1 MKRWI
6 LVCFCLLA
14 ALWTSAGQNNP
25 YEIDDACY
33 AILQQA
39 EAVVDEPSATEF
51 DEINARLLEMAIE
64 RGDTKAQTLHYVF
77 ALRRICRVGV
87 NVPLE
92 QRLQMNRQVDE
103 AFDKLREVARE
114 KGYTQYYYYSYDL
127 AQNYYFDSRQ
137 ITAAFDL
144 LDKMLKESEQE
155 NDDFGEWQALRF
167 LAQVYMQQG
176 DIVNTRLYLVQAL
189 ELYEESKD
197 PDVRNQPV
205 TRTYCDLADTY
216 DFAED
221 SSRLFYNKAMAAAQA
236 HLDTLRCAYYQAQI
250 AAFDKDLDEYERKR
264 DYCLNDTAFPSF
276 FRTGEELFACVDALV
291 HNSRPSQALMDT
303 LALPRQ
309 QLFLGRLAAQ
319 WGQYDISLQMMRK
332 RFQALQEMLSK
343 VNNMRLEEAAGRFQN
358 YSLNRQLTEMN
369 QEVVMATRLVEF
381 LVMVILLVSS
391 GFFWVHN
398 RNLRKARE
406 ADEERIRELK
416 EANEQ
421 VQLANA
427 AKTRFVQNMSHEVRT
442 PLNAIVGFSQLLALP
457 DGSFPEEEKAEFS
470 DHIINN
476 TKMLTMLLDDILNAS
491 AMDAGK
497 YRISYEDG
505 EMNFIAQAAIRS
517 AEHRLQPG
525 VKMYYAPESAE
536 PFNFQTDPRRVQQIL
551 INLLT
556 NSCKHTKEGEIRLSS
571 SLTSRPG
578 YVSYS
583 VTDTGPGIPA
593 DQAERIFD
601 RFTKLNDFVQ
611 GTGLG
616 LSICRDIAGRM
627 GASVYLD
634 TTYTAGGARFIFEVP
649 VVPPPQEDI
658 TQPNNNP
665 TQVDHA

>member
-1 MKRWI
+1 MKRWLLSSI
-6 LVCFCLLA
+6 CLLA
-14 ALWTSAGQNNP
+14 ALWPSAAQNNP

-39 EAVVDEPSATEF
+39 ESIVDDPSAEDF
-51 DEINARLLEMAIE
+51 DALNQRLLDLAVE
-64 RGDTKAQTLHYVF
+64 RRDDKARTLHYVF
-77 ALRRICRVGV
+77 ALRRVCRVGEK
-87 NVPLE
+87 VPIE
-92 QRLQMNRQVDE
+92 QRLQANKTVDE
-103 AFDKLREVARE
+103 AYDVLKSVARE
-114 KGYTQYYYYSYDL
+114 TGFTQYYYYAYDL

-137 ITAAFDL
+137 VSAAFDL
-144 LDKMLKESEQE
+144 LDKMLKESELE
-155 NDDFGEWQALRF
+155 NDDYGEWQALRF
-167 LAQVYMQQG
+167 LAQIYQKQE
-176 DIVNTRLYLVQAL
+176 DILNTRYYIKQAL
-189 ELYEESKD
+189 DLHEESKD
-197 PDVRNQPV
+197 PNVRRQPV

-216 DFAED
+216 DFADD
-221 SSRLFYNKAMAAAQA
+221 SSRLYYNKAMESAQA

-250 AAFDKDLDEYERKR
+250 AAFDKDLEEYARKR
-264 DYCLNDTAFPSF
+264 DYCLHDSAFRSF

-291 HNSRPSQALMDT
+291 KKERPAQALMDT

-309 QLFLGRLAAQ
+309 QQFLGRLAAE
-319 WGQYDISLQMMRK
+319 WGMYDISLQMMRK
-332 RFQALQEMLSK
+332 RYVEMQYVLSK
-343 VNNMRLEEAAGRFQN
+343 INDMHLEEASGRYQT
-358 YSLNRQLTEMN
+358 YALNRQLSEKN

-406 ADEERIRELK
+406 MDERRIEELK

-427 AKTRFVQNMSHEVRT
+427 AKTRFVQNMSHEIRT

-476 TKMLTMLLDDILNAS
+476 AKMLTMLLDDILNAS

-525 VKMYYAPESAE
+525 VKMTYAPESAE
-536 PFNFQTDPRRVQQIL
+536 PFHFQTDPRRVQQIL

-556 NSCKHTKEGEIRLSS
+556 NSCKHTKEGEIVLSS

-578 YVSYS
+578 YVSYA
-583 VTDTGPGIPA
+583 VTDTGPGVPA

-616 LSICRDIAGRM
+616 LSICRDISERM

-634 TTYTAGGARFIFEVP
+634 TTYTAGGARFVFEVP
-649 VVPPPQEDI
+649 VDPPQEEHI
-658 TQPNNNP
+658 TPPSTN
-665 TQVDHA
+665 

>member
-1 MKRWI
+1 MKRFV
-6 LVCFCLLA
+6 LACLCLLA
-14 ALWTSAGQNNP
+14 AVWPSAAQNNP
-25 YEIDDACY
+25 YEIDDVCY
-33 AILQQA
+33 AILQRV
-39 EAVVDEPSATEF
+39 EAVVDDPAAEDF
-51 DEINARLLEMAIE
+51 DVINADLLATAIE
-64 RGDTKAQTLHYVF
+64 RGDTKAQTLYYVF

-87 NVPLE
+87 NVPME

-114 KGYTQYYYYSYDL
+114 MGYTQYYYYSYDL

-144 LDKMLKESEQE
+144 LDEMLKESEQE
-155 NDDFGEWQALRF
+155 NNDYGEWQALRF
-167 LAQVYMQQG
+167 LAQMYMQQG
-176 DIVNTRLYLVQAL
+176 DIVNTRFYLLQAL
-189 ELYEESKD
+189 ELYAESKD
-197 PDVRNQPV
+197 PDVRRQPV

-216 DFAED
+216 DFSED
-221 SSRLFYNKAMAAAQA
+221 SSRLFYNKAAEAAQA
-236 HLDTLRCAYYQAQI
+236 HLDTLRCSYYQAQI
-250 AAFDKDLDEYERKR
+250 AAFDKDVAEYERKR
-264 DYCLNDTAFPSF
+264 DYCLNDSAFRSF
-276 FRTGEELFACVDALV
+276 FRTGEEFFACVDAVV
-291 HNSRPSQALMDT
+291 HNARPSQALMDT

-309 QLFLGRLAAQ
+309 QQFLGRLAAQ
-319 WGQYDISLQMMRK
+319 WGQYDISLKMMRK
-332 RFQALQEMLSK
+332 RYEEMQYMLSR
-343 VNNMRLEEAAGRFQN
+343 VNNMRLEEASGRYQN
-358 YSLNRQLTEMN
+358 YSLNRQLTEKS
-369 QEVVMATRLVEF
+369 QEVLMATRLVEF

-406 ADEERIRELK
+406 MDEERIRELK

-421 VQLANA
+421 VELANA

-505 EMNFIAQAAIRS
+505 EMHFIAQAAIRS

-525 VKMYYAPESAE
+525 VKMYYAPESEE
-536 PFNFQTDPRRVQQIL
+536 PFTFQTDPRRVQQIL

-578 YVSYS
+578 YVSYF
-583 VTDTGPGIPA
+583 VTDTGPGVPA
-593 DQAERIFD
+593 DQAEHIFE

-634 TTYTAGGARFIFEVP
+634 TTYTAGGARFVFEVP
-649 VVPPPQEDI
+649 VEPPQLEDN
-658 TQPNNNP
+658 TPSTN
-665 TQVDHA
+665 

>member
-1 MKRWI
+1 MKRFV
-6 LVCFCLLA
+6 LACLCLLA
-14 ALWTSAGQNNP
+14 AVWPSAAKNNP
-25 YEIDDACY
+25 YEIDDVCY
-33 AILQQA
+33 AILQRV
-39 EAVVDEPSATEF
+39 EAVVDDPAAEDF
-51 DEINARLLEMAIE
+51 DEISADLLATAIE
-64 RGDTKAQTLHYVF
+64 RGDTKAQTLYYVF

-87 NVPLE
+87 NVPME

-114 KGYTQYYYYSYDL
+114 MGYTQYYYYSYDL

-144 LDKMLKESEQE
+144 LDEMLKESEQE
-155 NDDFGEWQALRF
+155 NNDYGEWQALRF
-167 LAQVYMQQG
+167 LAQMYMQQG
-176 DIVNTRLYLVQAL
+176 DIVNTRLYLLQAL
-189 ELYEESKD
+189 DLYAASKD
-197 PDVRNQPV
+197 PDVRRQPA

-221 SSRLFYNKAMAAAQA
+221 SSRLFYNRAAEAAQT
-236 HLDTLRCAYYQAQI
+236 HLDTLRCSYYQAQI
-250 AAFDKDLDEYERKR
+250 AAFDKDLAEYERKR
-264 DYCLNDTAFPSF
+264 DYCLNDSAFRSF

-291 HNSRPSQALMDT
+291 HNARPSQALMDT

-309 QLFLGRLAAQ
+309 QQFLGRLAAQ
-319 WGQYDISLQMMRK
+319 WGQYDISLKMMRK
-332 RFQALQEMLSK
+332 RYEEMQYMLSR
-343 VNNMRLEEAAGRFQN
+343 VNNMRLEEASGRYQY
-358 YSLNRQLTEMN
+358 YSLNRQLTEKS
-369 QEVVMATRLVEF
+369 QEVLMATRLVEF

-406 ADEERIRELK
+406 MDEERIRELK

-421 VQLANA
+421 VELANA

-505 EMNFIAQAAIRS
+505 EMHFIAQAAIRS

-525 VKMYYAPESAE
+525 VKMYYAPESEE
-536 PFNFQTDPRRVQQIL
+536 PFTFQTDPRRVQQIL

-578 YVSYS
+578 YVSYF

-593 DQAERIFD
+593 DQAERIFE

-634 TTYTAGGARFIFEVP
+634 TTYTAGGARFVFEVP
-649 VVPPPQEDI
+649 VEPPQLEDN
-658 TQPNNNP
+658 TPSTN
-665 TQVDHA
+665 

>member
-1 MKRWI
+1 MKRFV
-6 LVCFCLLA
+6 LACLCLLA
-14 ALWTSAGQNNP
+14 AVWPSAAQNNP
-25 YEIDDACY
+25 YEIDDVCY
-33 AILQQA
+33 AILQRV
-39 EAVVDEPSATEF
+39 EAVVDDPAAEDF
-51 DEINARLLEMAIE
+51 DVINADLLATAVE
-64 RGDTKAQTLHYVF
+64 RGDTKAQTLYYVF

-87 NVPLE
+87 NVPME

-103 AFDKLREVARE
+103 AFDKLREVARGM
-114 KGYTQYYYYSYDL
+114 GYTQYYYYSYDL

-144 LDKMLKESEQE
+144 LDEMLKESEQE
-155 NDDFGEWQALRF
+155 NNDYGEWQALRF
-167 LAQVYMQQG
+167 LAQMYMQQG
-176 DIVNTRLYLVQAL
+176 DIVNTRFYLLQAL
-189 ELYEESKD
+189 DLYAESKD
-197 PDVRNQPV
+197 PDVRRQPV

-216 DFAED
+216 DFSED
-221 SSRLFYNKAMAAAQA
+221 SSRLFYNRAAEAAQA
-236 HLDTLRCAYYQAQI
+236 HLDTLRCSYYQAQI
-250 AAFDKDLDEYERKR
+250 AAFDKDVAEYERKR
-264 DYCLNDTAFPSF
+264 DYCLNDSAFRSF
-276 FRTGEELFACVDALV
+276 FRTGEEFFACVDAVV
-291 HNSRPSQALMDT
+291 HNARPSQALMDT

-319 WGQYDISLQMMRK
+319 WGQYDISLKMMRK
-332 RFQALQEMLSK
+332 RYEEMQYMLSR
-343 VNNMRLEEAAGRFQN
+343 VNNMRLEEASGRYQN
-358 YSLNRQLTEMN
+358 YSLNRQLTEKS
-369 QEVVMATRLVEF
+369 QEVLMATRLVEF

-406 ADEERIRELK
+406 MDEERIRELK

-421 VQLANA
+421 VELANA

-497 YRISYEDG
+497 YRISYEEG

-525 VKMYYAPESAE
+525 VKMYYAPESEE
-536 PFNFQTDPRRVQQIL
+536 PFTFQTDPRRVQQIL

-578 YVSYS
+578 YVSYF
-583 VTDTGPGIPA
+583 VTDTGPGVPA
-593 DQAERIFD
+593 DQAEHIFE

-634 TTYTAGGARFIFEVP
+634 TTYTAGGARFVFEVP
-649 VVPPPQEDI
+649 VEPPQLEDN
-658 TQPNNNP
+658 TPSTN
-665 TQVDHA
+665 

>member
-1 MKRWI
+1 MKRFV
-6 LVCFCLLA
+6 LACLCLLA
-14 ALWTSAGQNNP
+14 AVWPSAAQNNP
-25 YEIDDACY
+25 YEIDDVCY
-33 AILQQA
+33 AILQRV
-39 EAVVDEPSATEF
+39 EAVVDDPAAEDF
-51 DEINARLLEMAIE
+51 DEISADLLATAIE
-64 RGDTKAQTLHYVF
+64 RGDTKAQTLYYVF

-87 NVPLE
+87 NVPME

-114 KGYTQYYYYSYDL
+114 MGYTQYYYYSYDL

-144 LDKMLKESEQE
+144 LDEMLKESEQE
-155 NDDFGEWQALRF
+155 NDDYGEWQALRF
-167 LAQVYMQQG
+167 LAQMYMQQG
-176 DIVNTRLYLVQAL
+176 DIVNTRLYLLQAL
-189 ELYEESKD
+189 DLYAESKD
-197 PDVRNQPV
+197 PDVRRQPV

-216 DFAED
+216 DFSED
-221 SSRLFYNKAMAAAQA
+221 SSRLFYNRAAEAAQT
-236 HLDTLRCAYYQAQI
+236 HLDTLRCSYYQAQI
-250 AAFDKDLDEYERKR
+250 AAFDKDVAEYERKR
-264 DYCLNDTAFPSF
+264 DYCLNDSAFRSF
-276 FRTGEELFACVDALV
+276 FRTGKELFTCVDAVV
-291 HNSRPSQALMDT
+291 HNARPSQALMDT

-319 WGQYDISLQMMRK
+319 WGQYDISLKMMRK
-332 RFQALQEMLSK
+332 RYEEMQYMLSR
-343 VNNMRLEEAAGRFQN
+343 VNNMRLEEASGRYQN
-358 YSLNRQLTEMN
+358 YSLNRQLIEKN
-369 QEVVMATRLVEF
+369 QEVLMATRLVEF

-406 ADEERIRELK
+406 MDEERIRELK

-421 VQLANA
+421 VELANA

-505 EMNFIAQAAIRS
+505 EMHFIAQAAIRS

-525 VKMYYAPESAE
+525 VKMYYAPESEE
-536 PFNFQTDPRRVQQIL
+536 PFTFQTDPRRVQQIL

-578 YVSYS
+578 YVSYF
-583 VTDTGPGIPA
+583 VTDTGPGVPA
-593 DQAERIFD
+593 DQAERIFE
-601 RFTKLNDFVQ
+601 RFTKLNVFVQ

-634 TTYTAGGARFIFEVP
+634 TTYTAGGARFVFEVP
-649 VVPPPQEDI
+649 VEPPQLEDN
-658 TQPNNNP
+658 TPSTN
-665 TQVDHA
+665 

>member
-1 MKRWI
+1 MKRFV
-6 LVCFCLLA
+6 LACLCLLA
-14 ALWTSAGQNNP
+14 AVWPSAAQNNP
-25 YEIDDACY
+25 YEIDDVCY
-33 AILQQA
+33 AILQRV
-39 EAVVDEPSATEF
+39 EAVVDDPAAEDF
-51 DEINARLLEMAIE
+51 DEINADLLATAIE
-64 RGDTKAQTLHYVF
+64 RGDTKAQTLYYVF

-87 NVPLE
+87 NVPME

-114 KGYTQYYYYSYDL
+114 MGYTQYYYYSYDL

-144 LDKMLKESEQE
+144 LDEMLKESEQE
-155 NDDFGEWQALRF
+155 NNDYGEWQALRF
-167 LAQVYMQQG
+167 LAQMYMQQG
-176 DIVNTRLYLVQAL
+176 DIVNTRFYLLQAL
-189 ELYEESKD
+189 DLYAESKD
-197 PDVRNQPV
+197 PDVRRQPV

-216 DFAED
+216 DFSED
-221 SSRLFYNKAMAAAQA
+221 SSRLFYNKAAEAAQA
-236 HLDTLRCAYYQAQI
+236 HLDTLRCSYYQAQI
-250 AAFDKDLDEYERKR
+250 AAFDKDVAEYERKR
-264 DYCLNDTAFPSF
+264 DYCLNDSAFRSF
-276 FRTGEELFACVDALV
+276 FRTGEEFFACVDAVV
-291 HNSRPSQALMDT
+291 HNARPSQALMDT

-319 WGQYDISLQMMRK
+319 WGQYDISLKMMRK
-332 RFQALQEMLSK
+332 RYEEMQYMLSR
-343 VNNMRLEEAAGRFQN
+343 VNNMRLEEASGRYQN
-358 YSLNRQLTEMN
+358 YSLNRQLIEKN
-369 QEVVMATRLVEF
+369 QEVLMATRLVEF

-406 ADEERIRELK
+406 MDEERIRELK

-497 YRISYEDG
+497 YRITYEDG
-505 EMNFIAQAAIRS
+505 EMHFIAQAAIRS

-525 VKMYYAPESAE
+525 VKMYYAPESEE
-536 PFNFQTDPRRVQQIL
+536 PFTFQTDPRRVQQIL

-578 YVSYS
+578 YVSYF

-593 DQAERIFD
+593 DQAERIFE

-634 TTYTAGGARFIFEVP
+634 TTYTAGGARFVFEVP
-649 VVPPPQEDI
+649 VEPPQLEDN
-658 TQPNNNP
+658 TPSTN
-665 TQVDHA
+665 

>member
-6 LVCFCLLA
+6 LVCSCLLA

-33 AILQQA
+33 AILQQV
-39 EAVVDEPSATEF
+39 EAVVDDPTAVAF
-51 DEINARLLEMAIE
+51 DTFNDQLLETAIE
-64 RGDTKAQTLHYVF
+64 RGDAKARTLHYVF
-77 ALRRICRVGV
+77 ALRRVCRVSV
-87 NVPLE
+87 DVPVE
-92 QRLQMNRQVDE
+92 QRLQRNQLVDA
-103 AFDKLREVARE
+103 AFDKLKEVAAE
-114 KGYTQYYYYSYDL
+114 TGLTQYYYYAYEL

-137 ITAAFDL
+137 VSAAFEL

-155 NDDFGEWQALRF
+155 YDDYGEWQALRF
-167 LAQVYMQQG
+167 LAQIYQQQE
-176 DIVNTRLYLVQAL
+176 DLLNTRYYLKQAL
-189 ELYEESKD
+189 SLYESSKD
-197 PDVRNQPV
+197 PNVRKQPV

-221 SSRLFYNKAMAAAQA
+221 SSRLFYNKAVASAQA

-250 AAFDKDLDEYERKR
+250 AAFDKDVPEYERKR
-264 DYCLNDTAFPSF
+264 DFCLSDPSFDSF
-276 FRTGEELFACVDALV
+276 FRTGIEFFACVDALV
-291 HNSRPSQALMDT
+291 HFERPSAALLDT

-309 QLFLGRLAAQ
+309 QQFVGRLASE
-319 WGQYDISLQMMRK
+319 WGQHDISLQMMRK
-332 RFQALQEMLSK
+332 RYQEMQYVLSK
-343 VNNMRLEEAAGRFQN
+343 VNDMHLEEASGRYQN
-358 YSLNRQLTEMN
+358 YSLNRQLSEKN

-406 ADEERIRELK
+406 MDESRIKELK

-491 AMDAGK
+491 AMDSDV
-497 YRISYEDG
+497 YRISYEQG
-505 EMNFIAQAAIRS
+505 EMHFIAQAAIRS

-525 VKMYYAPESAE
+525 VKMYYMRESAE
-536 PFNFQTDPRRVQQIL
+536 PFNFLTDPRRVQQIL

-556 NSCKHTKEGEIRLSS
+556 NSCKHTKEGEVCLSS
-571 SLTSRPG
+571 SLTRRPG

-583 VTDTGPGIPA
+583 VTDTGSGVPA

-601 RFTKLNDFVQ
+601 RFTKLNEFVQ
-611 GTGLG
+611 GSGLG

-649 VVPPPQEDI
+649 VNPPSQE
-658 TQPNNNP
+658 NNTPIINP
-665 TQVDHA
+665 IK

>member
-1 MKRWI
+1 MKRFV
-6 LVCFCLLA
+6 LACLCLLA
-14 ALWTSAGQNNP
+14 AVWPSAAQNNP
-25 YEIDDACY
+25 YEIDDVCY
-33 AILQQA
+33 AILQRV
-39 EAVVDEPSATEF
+39 EAVVDDPAAEDF
-51 DEINARLLEMAIE
+51 DEINADLLATAIE
-64 RGDTKAQTLHYVF
+64 RGGTKAQTLYYVF

-87 NVPLE
+87 NVPME

-114 KGYTQYYYYSYDL
+114 MGYTQYYYYSYDL

-144 LDKMLKESEQE
+144 LDEMLKESEQE
-155 NDDFGEWQALRF
+155 NNDYGEWQALRF
-167 LAQVYMQQG
+167 LAQMYMQQG
-176 DIVNTRLYLVQAL
+176 DIVNTRFYLLQAL
-189 ELYEESKD
+189 DLYAESKD
-197 PDVRNQPV
+197 PDVRRQPV

-216 DFAED
+216 DFSED
-221 SSRLFYNKAMAAAQA
+221 SSRLFYNKAAEAAQA
-236 HLDTLRCAYYQAQI
+236 HLDTLRCSYYQAQI
-250 AAFDKDLDEYERKR
+250 AAFDKDLAEYERKR
-264 DYCLNDTAFPSF
+264 DYCLNDSAFRSF
-276 FRTGEELFACVDALV
+276 FRTGEELFACVDAVV
-291 HNSRPSQALMDT
+291 HNARPSQALMDT

-319 WGQYDISLQMMRK
+319 WGQYDISLKMMRK
-332 RFQALQEMLSK
+332 RYEEMQYMLSR
-343 VNNMRLEEAAGRFQN
+343 VNNMRLEEASGRYQN
-358 YSLNRQLTEMN
+358 YSLNRQLTEKS
-369 QEVVMATRLVEF
+369 QEVLMATRLVEF

-406 ADEERIRELK
+406 MDEERIRELK

-421 VQLANA
+421 VELANA

-497 YRISYEDG
+497 YRITYEDG
-505 EMNFIAQAAIRS
+505 EMHFIAQAAIRS

-525 VKMYYAPESAE
+525 VKMYYAPESEE
-536 PFNFQTDPRRVQQIL
+536 PFTFQTDPRRVQQIL

-578 YVSYS
+578 YVSYF
-583 VTDTGPGIPA
+583 VTDTGPGVPA
-593 DQAERIFD
+593 DQAEHIFE

-634 TTYTAGGARFIFEVP
+634 TTYTAGGARFVFEVP
-649 VVPPPQEDI
+649 VEPPQLEDN
-658 TQPNNNP
+658 TPSTN
-665 TQVDHA
+665 

>member
-1 MKRWI
+1 MKRFV
-6 LVCFCLLA
+6 LACLCLLA
-14 ALWTSAGQNNP
+14 AVWPSAAQNNP
-25 YEIDDACY
+25 YEIDDVCY
-33 AILQQA
+33 AILQRV
-39 EAVVDEPSATEF
+39 EAVVDDPAAEDF
-51 DEINARLLEMAIE
+51 DEINADLLATAIE
-64 RGDTKAQTLHYVF
+64 RGDTKAQTLYYVF

-87 NVPLE
+87 NVPME

-114 KGYTQYYYYSYDL
+114 MGYTQYYYYSYDL

-144 LDKMLKESEQE
+144 LDEMLKESEQE
-155 NDDFGEWQALRF
+155 NNDYGEWQALRF
-167 LAQVYMQQG
+167 LAQMYMQQG
-176 DIVNTRLYLVQAL
+176 DIVNTRFYLLQAL
-189 ELYEESKD
+189 DLYAESKD
-197 PDVRNQPV
+197 PDVRRQPV

-216 DFAED
+216 DFSED
-221 SSRLFYNKAMAAAQA
+221 SSRLFYNKAAEAAQA
-236 HLDTLRCAYYQAQI
+236 HLDTLRCSYYQAQI
-250 AAFDKDLDEYERKR
+250 AAFDKDVAEYERKR
-264 DYCLNDTAFPSF
+264 DYCLNDSAFRSF
-276 FRTGEELFACVDALV
+276 FRTGEEFFACVDAVV
-291 HNSRPSQALMDT
+291 HNARPSQALMDT

-319 WGQYDISLQMMRK
+319 WGQYDISLTMMRK
-332 RFQALQEMLSK
+332 RYEEMQYMLSR
-343 VNNMRLEEAAGRFQN
+343 VNNMRLEEASGRYQN
-358 YSLNRQLTEMN
+358 YSLNRQLTEKS
-369 QEVVMATRLVEF
+369 QEVLMATRLVEF

-406 ADEERIRELK
+406 MDEERIRELK

-421 VQLANA
+421 VELANA

-505 EMNFIAQAAIRS
+505 EMHFIAQAAIRS

-525 VKMYYAPESAE
+525 VKMYYAPESEE
-536 PFNFQTDPRRVQQIL
+536 PFTFQTDPRRVQQIL

-578 YVSYS
+578 YVSYF
-583 VTDTGPGIPA
+583 VTDTGPGVPA
-593 DQAERIFD
+593 DQAEHIFE

-634 TTYTAGGARFIFEVP
+634 TTYTAGGARFVFEVP
-649 VVPPPQEDI
+649 VEPPQLEDN
-658 TQPNNNP
+658 TPSTN
-665 TQVDHA
+665 

>member
-1 MKRWI
+1 MKRFV
-6 LVCFCLLA
+6 LACLFLLA
-14 ALWTSAGQNNP
+14 AVWPSAAKNNP
-25 YEIDDACY
+25 YEIDDVCY
-33 AILQQA
+33 AILQRV
-39 EAVVDEPSATEF
+39 EAVVDDPAAEDF
-51 DEINARLLEMAIE
+51 DEISADLLATAIE
-64 RGDTKAQTLHYVF
+64 RGDTKAQTLYYVF

-87 NVPLE
+87 NVPME

-114 KGYTQYYYYSYDL
+114 MGYTQYYYYSYDL
-127 AQNYYFDSRQ
+127 AQNYYFDSQQ

-144 LDKMLKESEQE
+144 LDEMLKESEQE
-155 NDDFGEWQALRF
+155 NNDYGEWQALRF
-167 LAQVYMQQG
+167 LAQMYMQQG
-176 DIVNTRLYLVQAL
+176 DIVNTRLYLLQAL
-189 ELYEESKD
+189 DLYAGSKD
-197 PDVRNQPV
+197 PDVRRQPV

-221 SSRLFYNKAMAAAQA
+221 SSRLFYNRAAEAAQA
-236 HLDTLRCAYYQAQI
+236 HLDTLRCSYYQAQI
-250 AAFDKDLDEYERKR
+250 AAFDKDLAEYERKR
-264 DYCLNDTAFPSF
+264 DYCLNDSAFRSF

-291 HNSRPSQALMDT
+291 HNARPSQALMDT

-309 QLFLGRLAAQ
+309 QQFLGRLAAQ
-319 WGQYDISLQMMRK
+319 WGQYDISLKMMRK
-332 RFQALQEMLSK
+332 RYEEIQYMLSR
-343 VNNMRLEEAAGRFQN
+343 VNNMRLEEASGRYQY
-358 YSLNRQLTEMN
+358 YSLNRQLTEKS
-369 QEVVMATRLVEF
+369 QEVLMATRLVEF

-406 ADEERIRELK
+406 MDEERIRELK

-421 VQLANA
+421 VELANA

-497 YRISYEDG
+497 YRITYEEG

-525 VKMYYAPESAE
+525 VKMYYAPESEE
-536 PFNFQTDPRRVQQIL
+536 PFTFQTDPRRVQQIL

-578 YVSYS
+578 YVSYF

-593 DQAERIFD
+593 DQAERIFE

-634 TTYTAGGARFIFEVP
+634 TTYTAGGARFVFEVP
-649 VVPPPQEDI
+649 VEPPQLEDN
-658 TQPNNNP
+658 TPSTN
-665 TQVDHA
+665 

>member
-1 MKRWI
+1 MKRFV
-6 LVCFCLLA
+6 LACLCLLA
-14 ALWTSAGQNNP
+14 AVWPSAAQNNP
-25 YEIDDACY
+25 YEIDDVCY
-33 AILQQA
+33 AILQRV
-39 EAVVDEPSATEF
+39 EAVVDDPAAEDF
-51 DEINARLLEMAIE
+51 DVINADLLATAIE
-64 RGDTKAQTLHYVF
+64 RGDTKAQTLYYVF

-87 NVPLE
+87 NVPME

-114 KGYTQYYYYSYDL
+114 MGYTQYYYYSYDL

-144 LDKMLKESEQE
+144 LDEMLKESEQE
-155 NDDFGEWQALRF
+155 NNDYGEWQALRF
-167 LAQVYMQQG
+167 LAQMYMQQG
-176 DIVNTRLYLVQAL
+176 DIVNTRFYLLQAL
-189 ELYEESKD
+189 DLYAESKD
-197 PDVRNQPV
+197 PDVRRQPV

-216 DFAED
+216 DFSED
-221 SSRLFYNKAMAAAQA
+221 SSRLFYNKAAEAAQA
-236 HLDTLRCAYYQAQI
+236 HLDTLRCSYYQAQI
-250 AAFDKDLDEYERKR
+250 AAFDKDVAEYERKR
-264 DYCLNDTAFPSF
+264 DYCLNDSAFRSF
-276 FRTGEELFACVDALV
+276 FRTGEEFFACVDAVV
-291 HNSRPSQALMDT
+291 HNARPSQALMDT

-319 WGQYDISLQMMRK
+319 WGQYDISLKMMRK
-332 RFQALQEMLSK
+332 RYEEMQYMLSR
-343 VNNMRLEEAAGRFQN
+343 VNNMRLEEASGRYQN
-358 YSLNRQLTEMN
+358 YSLNRQLTEKN
-369 QEVVMATRLVEF
+369 QEVLMATRLVEF

-406 ADEERIRELK
+406 MDEERIRELK

-421 VQLANA
+421 VELANA

-505 EMNFIAQAAIRS
+505 EMHFIAQAAIRS

-525 VKMYYAPESAE
+525 VKMYYAPESEE
-536 PFNFQTDPRRVQQIL
+536 PFTFQTDPRRVQQIL

-578 YVSYS
+578 YVSYF
-583 VTDTGPGIPA
+583 VTDTGPGVPA
-593 DQAERIFD
+593 DQAEHIFE

-634 TTYTAGGARFIFEVP
+634 TTYTAGGARFVFEVP
-649 VVPPPQEDI
+649 VEPPQLEDN
-658 TQPNNNP
+658 TPSTN
-665 TQVDHA
+665 

>member
-1 MKRWI
+1 MKRFV
-6 LVCFCLLA
+6 LACLCLLA
-14 ALWTSAGQNNP
+14 AVWPSAAQNNP
-25 YEIDDACY
+25 YEIDDVCY
-33 AILQQA
+33 AILQRVEAIVDDPAA
-39 EAVVDEPSATEF
+39 EDF
-51 DEINARLLEMAIE
+51 DEISADLLATAIE
-64 RGDTKAQTLHYVF
+64 RGDTKAQTLYYVF

-87 NVPLE
+87 NVPME

-114 KGYTQYYYYSYDL
+114 MGYTQYYYYSYDL

-144 LDKMLKESEQE
+144 LDEMLKESEQE
-155 NDDFGEWQALRF
+155 NNDYGEWQALRF
-167 LAQVYMQQG
+167 LAQMYMQQG
-176 DIVNTRLYLVQAL
+176 DIVNTRFYLLQAL
-189 ELYEESKD
+189 ELYAESKD
-197 PDVRNQPV
+197 PDVRRQPV

-216 DFAED
+216 DFSED
-221 SSRLFYNKAMAAAQA
+221 SSRLFYNRAAEAAQA
-236 HLDTLRCAYYQAQI
+236 HLDTLRCSYYQAQI
-250 AAFDKDLDEYERKR
+250 AAFDKDVAEYERKR
-264 DYCLNDTAFPSF
+264 DYCLNDSAFRSF
-276 FRTGEELFACVDALV
+276 FRTGEEFFACVDAV
-291 HNSRPSQALMDT
+291 VNNARPSQALMDT

-319 WGQYDISLQMMRK
+319 WGQYDISLKMMRK
-332 RFQALQEMLSK
+332 RYEEMQYMLSR
-343 VNNMRLEEAAGRFQN
+343 VNNMRLEEASGRYQN
-358 YSLNRQLTEMN
+358 YSLNRQLIEKN
-369 QEVVMATRLVEF
+369 QEVLMATRLVEF

-406 ADEERIRELK
+406 MDEERIRELK

-505 EMNFIAQAAIRS
+505 EMLFIAQAAIRS

-525 VKMYYAPESAE
+525 VKMYYAPESEE
-536 PFNFQTDPRRVQQIL
+536 PFTFQTDPRRVQQIL

-578 YVSYS
+578 YVSYF
-583 VTDTGPGIPA
+583 VTDTGPGVPA
-593 DQAERIFD
+593 DQAEHIFE

-634 TTYTAGGARFIFEVP
+634 TTYTAGGARFVFEVP
-649 VVPPPQEDI
+649 VEPPQLEDN
-658 TQPNNNP
+658 TPSTN
-665 TQVDHA
+665 

>member
-1 MKRWI
+1 MKRFV
-6 LVCFCLLA
+6 LACLCLLA
-14 ALWTSAGQNNP
+14 ALWPSAAQHNP
-25 YEIDDACY
+25 YEIDDVCY
-33 AILQQA
+33 AILQRV
-39 EAVVDEPSATEF
+39 EAVVDDPAAEDF
-51 DEINARLLEMAIE
+51 DEISADLLATAIE
-64 RGDTKAQTLHYVF
+64 RGDTKAQTLYYVF
-77 ALRRICRVGV
+77 ALRRICLVGV
-87 NVPLE
+87 NVPME

-114 KGYTQYYYYSYDL
+114 MGYTQYYYYSYDL

-144 LDKMLKESEQE
+144 LDEMLKESEQE
-155 NDDFGEWQALRF
+155 NNDYGEWQALRF
-167 LAQVYMQQG
+167 LAQMYMQQG
-176 DIVNTRLYLVQAL
+176 DIVNTRLYLLQAL
-189 ELYEESKD
+189 DLYAESKD
-197 PDVRNQPV
+197 PDVRRQPV

-216 DFAED
+216 DFSED
-221 SSRLFYNKAMAAAQA
+221 SSRLFYNRAAEAAQA
-236 HLDTLRCAYYQAQI
+236 HLDTLRCSYYQAQI
-250 AAFDKDLDEYERKR
+250 AAFDKDLAEYERKR
-264 DYCLNDTAFPSF
+264 DYCLNDSAFRSF

-291 HNSRPSQALMDT
+291 HNARPSQALMDT

-309 QLFLGRLAAQ
+309 QQFLGRLAAQ
-319 WGQYDISLQMMRK
+319 WGQYDISLKMMRK
-332 RFQALQEMLSK
+332 RYEEMQYMLSR
-343 VNNMRLEEAAGRFQN
+343 VNNMRLEEASGRYQN
-358 YSLNRQLTEMN
+358 YSLNRQLTEKS
-369 QEVVMATRLVEF
+369 QEVLMATRLVEF

-406 ADEERIRELK
+406 MDEERIRELK

-421 VQLANA
+421 VELANA

-476 TKMLTMLLDDILNAS
+476 AKMLTMLLDDILNAS

-497 YRISYEDG
+497 YRITYEDG
-505 EMNFIAQAAIRS
+505 EMHFIAQAAIRS

-525 VKMYYAPESAE
+525 VKMYYAPESEE
-536 PFNFQTDPRRVQQIL
+536 PFTFQTDPRRVQQIL

-578 YVSYS
+578 YVSYF

-593 DQAERIFD
+593 DQAERIFE

-634 TTYTAGGARFIFEVP
+634 TTYTAGGARFVFEVP
-649 VVPPPQEDI
+649 VEPPQLEDN
-658 TQPNNNP
+658 TPSTN
-665 TQVDHA
+665 

>member
-1 MKRWI
+1 MKRFV
-6 LVCFCLLA
+6 LACLCLLA
-14 ALWTSAGQNNP
+14 AVWPSAAQNNP
-25 YEIDDACY
+25 YEIDDVCY
-33 AILQQA
+33 AILQRV
-39 EAVVDEPSATEF
+39 EAVVDDPAAEDF
-51 DEINARLLEMAIE
+51 DVINADLLATAIE
-64 RGDTKAQTLHYVF
+64 RGDTKAQTLYYVF

-87 NVPLE
+87 NVPME

-114 KGYTQYYYYSYDL
+114 MGYTQYYYYSYDL

-144 LDKMLKESEQE
+144 LDEMLKESEQE
-155 NDDFGEWQALRF
+155 NNDYGEWQALRF
-167 LAQVYMQQG
+167 LAQMYMQQG
-176 DIVNTRLYLVQAL
+176 DIVNTRFYLLQAL
-189 ELYEESKD
+189 DLYAESKD
-197 PDVRNQPV
+197 PDVRRQPV

-216 DFAED
+216 DFSED
-221 SSRLFYNKAMAAAQA
+221 SSRLFYNKAAEAAQA
-236 HLDTLRCAYYQAQI
+236 HLDTLRCSYYQAQI
-250 AAFDKDLDEYERKR
+250 AAFDKDVAEYERKR
-264 DYCLNDTAFPSF
+264 DYCLNDSAFRSF
-276 FRTGEELFACVDALV
+276 FRTGEEFFACVDAVV
-291 HNSRPSQALMDT
+291 HNARPSQALMDT

-319 WGQYDISLQMMRK
+319 WGQYDISLKMMRK
-332 RFQALQEMLSK
+332 RYEEMQYMLSR
-343 VNNMRLEEAAGRFQN
+343 VNNMRLEEASGRYQN
-358 YSLNRQLTEMN
+358 YSLNRQLIEKN
-369 QEVVMATRLVEF
+369 QEVLMATRLVEF

-406 ADEERIRELK
+406 MDEERIRELK

-421 VQLANA
+421 VELANA

-497 YRISYEDG
+497 YRVSYEDG
-505 EMNFIAQAAIRS
+505 EMHFIAQAAIRS

-525 VKMYYAPESAE
+525 VKMYYAPESEE
-536 PFNFQTDPRRVQQIL
+536 PFTFQTDPRRVQQIL

-578 YVSYS
+578 YVSYF
-583 VTDTGPGIPA
+583 VTDTGPGVPA
-593 DQAERIFD
+593 DQAEHIFE

-634 TTYTAGGARFIFEVP
+634 TTYTAGGARFVFEVP
-649 VVPPPQEDI
+649 VEPPQLEDN
-658 TQPNNNP
+658 TPSTN
-665 TQVDHA
+665 

>member
-1 MKRWI
+1 MKRFV
-6 LVCFCLLA
+6 LACLCLLA
-14 ALWTSAGQNNP
+14 AVWPSAAKNNP
-25 YEIDDACY
+25 YEIDDVCY
-33 AILQQA
+33 AILQRV
-39 EAVVDEPSATEF
+39 EAVVDDPAAEDF
-51 DEINARLLEMAIE
+51 DEISADLLATAIE
-64 RGDTKAQTLHYVF
+64 RGDTKAQTLYYVF

-87 NVPLE
+87 NVPME

-103 AFDKLREVARE
+103 AFDKLREVARGM
-114 KGYTQYYYYSYDL
+114 GYTQYYYYSYDL

-144 LDKMLKESEQE
+144 LDEMLKESEQE
-155 NDDFGEWQALRF
+155 NNDYGEWQALRF
-167 LAQVYMQQG
+167 LAQMYMQQG
-176 DIVNTRLYLVQAL
+176 DIVNTRLYLLQAL
-189 ELYEESKD
+189 DLYAESKD
-197 PDVRNQPV
+197 PDVRRQPV

-221 SSRLFYNKAMAAAQA
+221 SSRLFYNRAAEAAQA
-236 HLDTLRCAYYQAQI
+236 HLDTLRCSYYQAQI
-250 AAFDKDLDEYERKR
+250 AAFDKDLAEYERKR
-264 DYCLNDTAFPSF
+264 DYCLNDSAFRSF

-309 QLFLGRLAAQ
+309 QQFLGRLAAQ
-319 WGQYDISLQMMRK
+319 WGQYDISLKMMRK
-332 RFQALQEMLSK
+332 RYEEMQYMLSR
-343 VNNMRLEEAAGRFQN
+343 VNNMRLEEASGRYQN
-358 YSLNRQLTEMN
+358 YSLNRQLTEKS
-369 QEVVMATRLVEF
+369 QEVLMATRLVEF

-406 ADEERIRELK
+406 MDEERIRELK

-421 VQLANA
+421 VELANA

-497 YRISYEDG
+497 YRISYEEG

-525 VKMYYAPESAE
+525 VKMYYAPESEE
-536 PFNFQTDPRRVQQIL
+536 PFTFQTDPRRVQQIL

-578 YVSYS
+578 YVSYF
-583 VTDTGPGIPA
+583 VTDTGPGVPA
-593 DQAERIFD
+593 DQAEHIFE

-634 TTYTAGGARFIFEVP
+634 TTYTAGGARFVFEVP
-649 VVPPPQEDI
+649 VEPPQLEDN
-658 TQPNNNP
+658 TPSTN
-665 TQVDHA
+665 

>member
-1 MKRWI
+1 MKRFV
-6 LVCFCLLA
+6 LACLCLLA
-14 ALWTSAGQNNP
+14 AVWPSAAQNNP
-25 YEIDDACY
+25 YEIDDVCY
-33 AILQQA
+33 AILQRV
-39 EAVVDEPSATEF
+39 EAVVDDPAAEDF
-51 DEINARLLEMAIE
+51 DEISADLLATAIE
-64 RGDTKAQTLHYVF
+64 RGDTKAQTLYYVF

-87 NVPLE
+87 NVPME

-114 KGYTQYYYYSYDL
+114 MGYTQYYYYSYDL

-144 LDKMLKESEQE
+144 LDEMLKASEQE
-155 NDDFGEWQALRF
+155 NDDYGEWQALRF
-167 LAQVYMQQG
+167 LAQMYMQQG
-176 DIVNTRLYLVQAL
+176 DIVNTRLYLLQAL
-189 ELYEESKD
+189 DLYAESKD
-197 PDVRNQPV
+197 PDVRRQPV

-221 SSRLFYNKAMAAAQA
+221 SSRLFYNRAAEAAQT
-236 HLDTLRCAYYQAQI
+236 HLDTLRCSYYQAQI
-250 AAFDKDLDEYERKR
+250 AAFDKDVAEYERKR
-264 DYCLNDTAFPSF
+264 DYCLNDSAFRSF
-276 FRTGEELFACVDALV
+276 FRTGKELFACVDAMV
-291 HNSRPSQALMDT
+291 HNARPSQALMDT

-309 QLFLGRLAAQ
+309 QQFLGRLAAQ
-319 WGQYDISLQMMRK
+319 WGQYDTSLMMMRK
-332 RFQALQEMLSK
+332 RYEEMQYMLSR
-343 VNNMRLEEAAGRFQN
+343 VNNMRLEEASGRYQN
-358 YSLNRQLTEMN
+358 YSLNRQLIEKN
-369 QEVVMATRLVEF
+369 QEVLMATRLVEF

-406 ADEERIRELK
+406 MDEERIRELK

-421 VQLANA
+421 VELANA

-470 DHIINN
+470 NHIINN

-497 YRISYEDG
+497 YRISYEEG

-525 VKMYYAPESAE
+525 VKMYYAPESEE
-536 PFNFQTDPRRVQQIL
+536 PFTFQTDPRRVQQIL

-578 YVSYS
+578 YVSYF
-583 VTDTGPGIPA
+583 VTDTGPGVPA
-593 DQAERIFD
+593 DQAEHIFE

-634 TTYTAGGARFIFEVP
+634 TTYTAGGARFVFEVP
-649 VVPPPQEDI
+649 VEPPQLEDN
-658 TQPNNNP
+658 TPSTN
-665 TQVDHA
+665 